1 MEWDKIRSI
10 VAEEL
15 QIRAEEIHMDSRFSE
30 DLGADS
36 LNVYRIITEIADV
49 FSVEVSDAFSDY
61 NPQTVGAL
69 HNRVFDKENHRCYLK
84 VTKKYYFEVDSMYK
98 IGAFISGDTLNITDG
113 SDIAANYDIENYN
126 SIKDTFLSRNRTK
139 FINKINDLYNTN
151 VYKCEVIEKK
161 EVKVE
166 RKAKQD
172 REIILMERIE
182 YLLTILEDSD
192 KDSFNKYKEKYNEEK

>member
-36 LNVYRIITEIADV
+36 LNVYRIITEIEDV

-69 HNRVFDKENHRCYLK
+69 YNRVSELL
-84 VTKKYYFEVDSMYK
+84 
-98 IGAFISGDTLNITDG
+98 GL
-113 SDIAANYDIENYN
+113 
-126 SIKDTFLSRNRTK
+126 
-139 FINKINDLYNTN
+139 
-151 VYKCEVIEKK
+151 VY
-161 EVKVE
+161 
-166 RKAKQD
+166 
-172 REIILMERIE
+172 
-182 YLLTILEDSD
+182 
-192 KDSFNKYKEKYNEEK
+192 